1 MELNDNNK
9 HTYIL
14 LLIDSLNK
22 KYNILNELMQ
32 ITTTQRSI
40 IDSGNFDEDEF
51 LQTITLKEK
60 LINSLA
66 ELDRGFELVYD
77 RIRVELNENRN
88 QYTTEISVLKELVT
102 KVTEFSV
109 KLQAQ
114 EKINKANLESQLAS
128 KRKSIKSARLSN
140 ETVTN
145 YYKSMSG
152 KQNQQSSYFY
162 DKKN

>member
-51 LQTITLKEK
+51 Y
-60 LINSLA
+60 
-66 ELDRGFELVYD
+66 RP
-77 RIRVELNENRN
+77 
-88 QYTTEISVLKELVT
+88 
-102 KVTEFSV
+102 
-109 KLQAQ
+109 
-114 EKINKANLESQLAS
+114 
-128 KRKSIKSARLSN
+128 
-140 ETVTN
+140 
-145 YYKSMSG
+145 
-152 KQNQQSSYFY
+152 
-162 DKKN
+162 